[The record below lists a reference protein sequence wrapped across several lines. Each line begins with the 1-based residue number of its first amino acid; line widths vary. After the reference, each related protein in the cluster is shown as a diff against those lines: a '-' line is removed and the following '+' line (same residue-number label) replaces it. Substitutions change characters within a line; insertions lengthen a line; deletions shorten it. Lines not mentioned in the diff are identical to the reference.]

1 MKGFIINLDRSKD
14 RLTAFEQR
22 LFELGFTRIC
32 ESPLRWQ
39 KGTIEIERLAGV
51 EGKKLSREEVNRYRA
66 PHASAFWDWTT
77 HQLTLSEIGCYLS
90 HYHAWKKVVDQN
102 LDYAFILED
111 DMLFSQQ
118 ILSFLEDSKWIPQD
132 ADFVKL
138 DFLPVESSH
147 RFAVSSPM
155 ARKDG
160 REIVLSFGRTYGAG
174 CYILTQTVA
183 QKAINASD
191 ALRLPVDLFLFD
203 SRYEFASHN
212 KMYCIFPSLAIAD
225 GRLESTI
232 GNQRYKDPLTL
243 KQQCLKGFYSLA
255 RRWRLKRL
263 MREHGLHWEEKTYQA

>member
-1 MKGFIINLDRSKD
+1 M
-14 RLTAFEQR
+14 
-22 LFELGFTRIC
+22 LG
-32 ESPLRWQ
+32 
-39 KGTIEIERLAGV
+39 
-51 EGKKLSREEVNRYRA
+51 
-66 PHASAFWDWTT
+66 
-77 HQLTLSEIGCYLS
+77 
-90 HYHAWKKVVDQN
+90 KKVVDQN

-111 DMLFSQQ
+111 DMVFSQQ

-212 KMYCIFPSLAIAD
+212 KMYCIFPI
-225 GRLESTI
+225 I
-232 GNQRYKDPLTL
+232 GNSRWSLGIHYRKPAIQRSSYI
-243 KQQCLKGFYSLA
+243 
-255 RRWRLKRL
+255 
-263 MREHGLHWEEKTYQA
+263 KTTMP